1 MTFLGLVALA
11 IAGGWIRH
19 AAQTV
24 LPTWFGTLL
33 VNVAGSTLAGL
44 AVSWDGSRRAVFVIG
59 GLGALTSVSAALAD
73 HQRLADAK
81 GRAAAS
87 VYGIG
92 TIVSCCLA
100 AWLGI
105 ELAS

>member
-1 MTFLGLVALA
+1 MTVVGIIALA
-11 IAGGWIRH
+11 VTGGWIRH
-19 AAQTV
+19 AAQIL
-24 LPTWFGTLL
+24 LPSWFGTLL

-59 GLGALTSVSAALAD
+59 GLGALTSVSAAVAD
-73 HQRLADAK
+73 HQRLANGK

-87 VYGIG
+87 AYGVG